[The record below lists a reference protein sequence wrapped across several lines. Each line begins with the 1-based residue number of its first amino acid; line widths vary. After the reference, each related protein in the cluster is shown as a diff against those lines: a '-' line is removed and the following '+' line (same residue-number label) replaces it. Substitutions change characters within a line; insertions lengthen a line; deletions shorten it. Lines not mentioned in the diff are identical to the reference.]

1 DAAVVVLDNHQ
12 GQVLAYVGSSGD
24 LSEAAQVDH
33 ARSLRQAGS
42 TLKPFLYELAIERR
56 LLTAASLLEDSPLN
70 LSTGNGLYIP
80 QNYDKQFIGW
90 VSARNALASS
100 LNIPA
105 VRVLTLLGPASLVER
120 LRELG
125 LNLRQ
130 DGDFYGY
137 SLALGSADVTLL
149 ELTNAYR
156 ALANLGQAQAV
167 NVRMDQSMAAFR
179 PVMDPGASWIVGDML
194 SDRQARVL
202 TFGLDSALST
212 PFWSAVKTGT
222 SKDMRDNWALGWTEH
237 YTVGVWVGNSAGQS
251 MQDVSGVS
259 GAAPIWHEVISVLNH
274 YRPGRQTVRPEQV
287 QLRQIVFV
295 PALEPSRE
303 EFFVEGT
310 QTDRIQLND
319 ANLAYAGPAR
329 IQEPVNGTIL
339 ALDPDIPPQNQQ
351 LRLLAQGQINEALE
365 WWVQGV
371 KAGGGAQV
379 RIPLVPG
386 T

>member
-1 DAAVVVLDNHQ
+1 
-12 GQVLAYVGSSGD
+12 
-24 LSEAAQVDH
+24 
-33 ARSLRQAGS
+33 
-42 TLKPFLYELAIERR
+42 
-56 LLTAASLLEDSPLN
+56 
-70 LSTGNGLYIP
+70 
-80 QNYDKQFIGW
+80 
-90 VSARNALASS
+90 
-100 LNIPA
+100 
-105 VRVLTLLGPASLVER
+105 
-120 LRELG
+120 
-125 LNLRQ
+125 
-130 DGDFYGY
+130 
-137 SLALGSADVTLL
+137 
-149 ELTNAYR
+149 
-156 ALANLGQAQAV
+156 
-167 NVRMDQSMAAFR
+167 
-179 PVMDPGASWIVGDML
+179 
-194 SDRQARVL
+194 
-202 TFGLDSALST
+202 
-212 PFWSAVKTGT
+212 
-222 SKDMRDNWALGWTEH
+222 
-237 YTVGVWVGNSAGQS
+237 

-386 T
+386 TLRIELKTEQGRLMDQVSVQIRGAQMTSFNKD